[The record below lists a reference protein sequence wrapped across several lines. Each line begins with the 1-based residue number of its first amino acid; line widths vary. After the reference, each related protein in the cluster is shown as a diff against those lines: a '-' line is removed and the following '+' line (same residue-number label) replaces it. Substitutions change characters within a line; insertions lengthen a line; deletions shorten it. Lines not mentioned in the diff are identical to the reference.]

1 MLEIVDMI
9 LRRSQIAG
17 YHEGAGCGDIER
29 ETPDSLERVTWG
41 ALVLRGEQLHR
52 KAGLRRAGGDR

>member
-17 YHEGAGCGDIER
+17 CHEGAGCGDIER

-41 ALVLRGEQLHR
+41 ALVVLRGEQLE
-52 KAGLRRAGGDR
+52 RRGGDR